1 MAQIDSTQQEQVWIE
16 AARDGDRDA
25 FGHLVQAY
33 QRPVYNLTYRLL
45 GDAARAEEAAQETFV
60 RAYTKLDRYDPA
72 YKFSNWILSIAS
84 HYCIDRLRRRR
95 LKWLS
100 LGSEN
105 LPPAALTSPQPGP
118 EQRVIEAESQAGI
131 QSLLDTLPADYRAA
145 VVLHYWY
152 DMSYEDIATATDSTV
167 SAVKS
172 RLFRARRKLAE
183 LMRTEGT
190 APLSLQGTPVPA

>member
-1 MAQIDSTQQEQVWIE
+1 MAQVDSTQQEQAWIE
-16 AARDGDRDA
+16 AAGGGDRAA

-33 QRPVYNLTYRLL
+33 QRPVYNLTYRML

-60 RAYTKLDRYDPA
+60 RAYTKLDKYDPA

-105 LPPAALTSPQPGP
+105 LPPATLASPQLGP
-118 EQRVIEAESQAGI
+118 EQRVIEAEHKAEIQAML
-131 QSLLDTLPADYRAA
+131 QSLPADDRAA
-145 VVLHYWY
+145 LVLHYWHDLSY
-152 DMSYEDIATATDSTV
+152 DEIAKATDSTV

-172 RLFRARRKLAE
+172 RLYRARRKLAQQMQKE
-183 LMRTEGT
+183 GIALLPLQRT
-190 APLSLQGTPVPA
+190 PLAA

>member
-1 MAQIDSTQQEQVWIE
+1 MAQVDSTQQEQAWIE
-16 AARDGDRDA
+16 AAGGGDRAA

-33 QRPVYNLTYRLL
+33 QRPVYNLTYRML

-60 RAYTKLDRYDPA
+60 RAYTKLDKYDPA

-105 LPPAALTSPQPGP
+105 LPPAALASPQLGP
-118 EQRVIEAESQAGI
+118 EQRVIEAEHKAEIQAML
-131 QSLLDTLPADYRAA
+131 QSLPADDRAA
-145 VVLHYWY
+145 LVLHYWHDLSY
-152 DMSYEDIATATDSTV
+152 DEIAKATDSTV

-172 RLFRARRKLAE
+172 RLYRARRKLAQQMQKE
-183 LMRTEGT
+183 GIALLPLQRT
-190 APLSLQGTPVPA
+190 PLAA

>member
-1 MAQIDSTQQEQVWIE
+1 MAQVDSTQQEQAWIE
-16 AARDGDRDA
+16 AAGGGDRAA

-33 QRPVYNLTYRLL
+33 QRPVYNLTYRML

-60 RAYTKLDRYDPA
+60 RAYTKLDKYDPA

-105 LPPAALTSPQPGP
+105 LPPAALASPQLGP
-118 EQRVIEAESQAGI
+118 EQRVIEAEHKAEIQAML
-131 QSLLDTLPADYRAA
+131 QSLPADDRAA
-145 VVLHYWY
+145 LVLHYWHDLSY
-152 DMSYEDIATATDSTV
+152 DEIAKATDSTV

-172 RLFRARRKLAE
+172 RLYRARRKLAQQ
-183 LMRTEGT
+183 MQTEGM
-190 APLSLQGTPVPA
+190 APLSLQRTPLAA